1 MGYEFFDIPTIV
13 ISGLLFIL
21 NFKKIKQSSLYI
33 IYLMFFGI
41 YVVPLI
47 LDYVVGFPT
56 YHYYWD
62 ATSSSYDRYEGFIK
76 SYQHI
81 NTRFF
86 YDVFIL
92 VIQIVLLYYK
102 NNKRV
107 GIVSGWR
114 ANESVRISK
123 STVYI
128 LVFFAFLPSLI
139 CIYAGY
145 YYVPFIF
152 GWRENPILS
161 AISQGEYYS
170 FVERLSYV
178 GLASSMICM
187 VHPKVNIPMKM
198 FIIILCYMNLC
209 IESKRSILF
218 FAMAFYI
225 LLKSCGLG
233 IKLNTK
239 TIAIISL
246 IGIRFVLYQSIYI
259 KMMRG
264 YSDEDI
270 LYTQVRIDLFR
281 DDTARMII
289 YSLLSGTHTVLEYPF
304 QSYLTQ
310 IAFIFPLDI
319 INGIFKPGITTI
331 GFNRYLT
338 CALIGVPV
346 SSGERWMTTSMIDEI
361 IANFSILS
369 VIIVPIV
376 IYKLAKYIDKQS
388 NITQILFL
396 SAILLSFMYS
406 FNYIAYY
413 FEFVILLNYIIKKQR
428 L

>member
-1 MGYEFFDIPTIV
+1 
-13 ISGLLFIL
+13 
-21 NFKKIKQSSLYI
+21 
-33 IYLMFFGI
+33 MFFGI

-47 LDYVVGFPT
+47 LDYIVGFPT

-62 ATSSSYDRYEGFIK
+62 ATYSSYDRFEGFIK

-92 VIQIVLLYYK
+92 VTQLFLLYYK
-102 NNKRV
+102 SPKNV
-107 GIVSGWR
+107 GIISKWQ
-114 ANESVRISK
+114 AYESVRISK
-123 STVYI
+123 STVFI
-128 LVFFAFLPSLI
+128 LAILAFLPSLI
-139 CIYAGY
+139 CICAGY

-187 VHPKVNIPMKM
+187 VNPKVNIPLKVLM
-198 FIIILCYMNLC
+198 ITLCYMNLS

-225 LLKSCGLG
+225 LLKSSELG
-233 IKLNTK
+233 IKLNIK
-239 TIAIISL
+239 KIAIISL
-246 IGIRFVLYQSIYI
+246 IGIIFVLYQSIYI

-264 YSDEDI
+264 YSDEEI
-270 LYTQVRIDLFR
+270 LYTQIRIDLFR

-319 INGIFKPGITTI
+319 INGIFKLGITSI
-331 GFNRYLT
+331 GFNCYLT
-338 CALIGVPV
+338 SALIGVPV
-346 SSGERWMTTSMIDEI
+346 SLGERWMTTSMIDEI

-376 IYKLAKYIDKQS
+376 LYKLAKYIDKQS
-388 NITQILFL
+388 KITQVLFL

-406 FNYIAYY
+406 FNYTVYY
-413 FEFVILLNYIIKKQR
+413 FEFVILLNYIIKNIVYEKKCNI
-428 L
+428 